1 MFNRIFCIIYTNWVR
16 KEKLERWVLLTFSRT
31 VMKTFYIYSEL
42 ELESGSGQVDAQHFP
57 RQHLIT
63 NPNAI
68 KGSPKLLKQPQ
79 HVLHATAV
87 QVLPIKARLNK
98 YEPNTKQTKSQAT
111 AK

>member
-1 MFNRIFCIIYTNWVR
+1 
-16 KEKLERWVLLTFSRT
+16 
-31 VMKTFYIYSEL
+31 MKTFYIYSESEF
-42 ELESGSGQVDAQHFP
+42 ELESEHVDAQYFP
-57 RQHLIT
+57 HQHLIT

-79 HVLHATAV
+79 HVLHAAAV
-87 QVLPIKARLNK
+87 QVLPIKAKLNK

>member
-1 MFNRIFCIIYTNWVR
+1 
-16 KEKLERWVLLTFSRT
+16 
-31 VMKTFYIYSEL
+31 MKTFYIYSESEL
-42 ELESGSGQVDAQHFP
+42 ELGSEQADVRHLP

-79 HVLHATAV
+79 HVLHAAAV
-87 QVLPIKARLNK
+87 HVLPIKARLNK

>member
-1 MFNRIFCIIYTNWVR
+1 
-16 KEKLERWVLLTFSRT
+16 
-31 VMKTFYIYSEL
+31 MKTVSIYSESEL
-42 ELESGSGQVDAQHFP
+42 KLESEQVDVQHSP

-87 QVLPIKARLNK
+87 QVLPIKAKLNK

>member
-1 MFNRIFCIIYTNWVR
+1 
-16 KEKLERWVLLTFSRT
+16 
-31 VMKTFYIYSEL
+31 MKTVSIYSESEL
-42 ELESGSGQVDAQHFP
+42 ELGSEQVDVQHFP

-79 HVLHATAV
+79 HVLQAATV
-87 QVLPIKARLNK
+87 QVLPIKAKLNK
-98 YEPNTKQTKSQAT
+98 YEPKTKQTKSQAP